1 MNTLTL
7 KVPEILNTQLNSY
20 AEKKGLNKSE
30 IVRLALIEYL
40 SKDHSN
46 STNSFLS
53 LSKDLAGSVNGPSDL
68 STNKAYLKD
77 YGKRKRKK

>member
-7 KVPEILNTQLNSY
+7 KVPEILNTQLNRY

-40 SKDHSN
+40 SKEDSN
-46 STNSFLS
+46 SKNSVLS

-68 STNKAYLKD
+68 STNKAYLED
-77 YGKRKRKK
+77 YGK